1 MADSRGRTGS
11 SRPASARSRPSTGG
25 GAGRRSSAGA
35 KGAASNSR
43 PSSSAGMNKDLL
55 SREEEYMRLNAALE
69 AKTASLI
76 QEAEEVMRD
85 QEDILSRSMNR
96 LELSGEEEHQA
107 IFSADPVV
115 SDDISK
121 PSLIPA
127 TNLTSEKK
135 PPSRARPG
143 SSSGAGRP
151 PSRSKSRPRS
161 QASVSANLADD
172 VAIPDSTQADFSLAD
187 TISAIDRQYEEGNPP
202 SDAVFDDVLPQAA
215 EGMGSEATIRFLKA
229 KLRVMQE
236 ELDRLAHEC
245 NQKDEL
251 LGSLEGRV
259 KEAEEERGRLQRTNQ
274 THQTQID
281 KYKRLAE
288 DTRRKSEGLETQ
300 LSGLRKELDELKRNQ
315 KKSATTQGATEVRL
329 NRALEEVE
337 KYKADMQRLK
347 ASSRESSDGERR
359 RVEQLQAENKR
370 LEKQKNELMSG
381 FKKQLK
387 LIDVL
392 KRQKMHIEAAKMLAF
407 TEEEFVKAL
416 EWGN

>member
-1 MADSRGRTGS
+1 
-11 SRPASARSRPSTGG
+11 
-25 GAGRRSSAGA
+25 
-35 KGAASNSR
+35 
-43 PSSSAGMNKDLL
+43 
-55 SREEEYMRLNAALE
+55 MRLNAALE
-69 AKTASLI
+69 AKTATLI
-76 QEAEEVMRD
+76 QEAEEVMRE
-85 QEDILSRSMNR
+85 QGDILSRSFNR
-96 LELSGEEEHQA
+96 LDLSGEEEQQA
-107 IFSADPVV
+107 LFNSDPVV

-121 PSLIPA
+121 PSRIPA

-143 SSSGAGRP
+143 SSSGAARP
-151 PSRSKSRPRS
+151 PSRTKSRPRS
-161 QASVSANLADD
+161 QASISANLADD
-172 VAIPDSTQADFSLAD
+172 VAIPDALQADFSLAD
-187 TISAIDRQYEEGNPP
+187 TISALDKQYEEGNIP

-245 NQKDEL
+245 NQKEESL
-251 LGSLEGRV
+251 STLEGRV
-259 KEAEEERGRLQRTNQ
+259 KEAEEERGRLQRTNATQ
-274 THQTQID
+274 QTQID

-288 DTRRKSEGLETQ
+288 DTKRKSDALETQ
-300 LSGLRKELDELKRNQ
+300 LTGLRKELDEVRRTQ
-315 KKSATTQGATEVRL
+315 KKSATSHSATEVRL

-337 KYKADMQRLK
+337 KYKSDLQRMK
-347 ASSRESSDGERR
+347 TTSRESSDGERR
-359 RVEQLQAENKR
+359 RVEQLVAENKR